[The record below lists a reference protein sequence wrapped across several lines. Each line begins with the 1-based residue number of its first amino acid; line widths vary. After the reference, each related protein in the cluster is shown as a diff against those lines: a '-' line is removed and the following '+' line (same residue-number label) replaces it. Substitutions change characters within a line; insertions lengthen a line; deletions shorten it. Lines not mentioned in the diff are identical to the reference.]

1 MDTSD
6 KLSVVALMTIIGLL
20 VGGSLWVSSGNR
32 IAMGY
37 VMATSYSERPYPH
50 TAIYLMYRRVNMT
63 IVSEE
68 TYDYKLLVSG
78 DVTDLQLGKLYV
90 FRFHRQFW
98 NLYATHDSS
107 EML

>member
-1 MDTSD
+1 MTTND
-6 KLSVVALMTIIGLL
+6 KLSVVAFMTIIGLL
-20 VGGSLWVSSGNR
+20 VGSVLWLSSGNR
-32 IAMGY
+32 IVTGY

-63 IVSEE
+63 IVNEE
-68 TYDYKLLVSG
+68 SYDHKLLLSG
-78 DVTDLQLGKLYV
+78 DVTDLQLGKLYG

-98 NLYATHDSS
+98 NMYATLDSS